1 MKTNNPRIT
10 GGFGMVTK
18 AVMTDPELTTR
29 DKAVY
34 AYLATYAD
42 GMSNDL
48 TVSVNR
54 MAAELGVTPSTVKRS
69 LRMLEK
75 KQIIDRSS
83 AGDRLTRKTTLLK

>member
-1 MKTNNPRIT
+1 MKTNNPRLS

-29 DKAVY
+29 EKAVY

-42 GMSNDL
+42 GISNDL

-69 LRMLEK
+69 LRILEQK
-75 KQIIDRSS
+75 KIIERIA
-83 AGDRLTRKTTLLK
+83 AGDRLTRRTILLK

>member
-18 AVMTDPELTTR
+18 SVMTDPELGTR
-29 DKAVY
+29 EKAVY

-42 GMSNDL
+42 GTTNEL

-69 LRMLEK
+69 LKILEE
-75 KQIIDRSS
+75 KQIIDRTSV
-83 AGDRLTRKTTLLK
+83 GHKITRRTVLLK